1 MFDTFSFVLATVMK
15 QKKKCLAFVMKDAVY
30 NNDRALKQF
39 VEYIMSGYFLFI
51 KVFKRSLFTYFHK
64 NIRVRSNY

>member
-1 MFDTFSFVLATVMK
+1 MYDTFFYVLSTVMK

-39 VEYIMSGYFLFI
+39 VEYIMSGYFL
-51 KVFKRSLFTYFHK
+51 K
-64 NIRVRSNY
+64 N